1 MVSIIGPSISGVL
14 VITKSAR
21 AVAATMVA
29 ARTSRIGCGASV
41 QLSFLRTGLRNH
53 NACWISEGRWGVTF
67 ARGRPCNSPPFSAW
81 QEGTAGM
88 AKTDERS
95 SARHDDI
102 LKAVGNRL
110 REARG
115 KAGLTQKQLGDRA
128 GVKQSYIFE
137 LERGRTNITLN
148 TLVKMA
154 DVLGMDIRDLLP
166 QTGPAPLSLVVLER
180 LLEVCERI
188 ASILSD
194 RQKQDAEL
202 LTAFRAFAD
211 LRSDFESA
219 LKLERPRGE
228 G

>member
-1 MVSIIGPSISGVL
+1 
-14 VITKSAR
+14 
-21 AVAATMVA
+21 
-29 ARTSRIGCGASV
+29 
-41 QLSFLRTGLRNH
+41 
-53 NACWISEGRWGVTF
+53 
-67 ARGRPCNSPPFSAW
+67 
-81 QEGTAGM
+81 M

-219 LKLERPRGE
+219 LRSERPRGE

>member
-1 MVSIIGPSISGVL
+1 
-14 VITKSAR
+14 
-21 AVAATMVA
+21 
-29 ARTSRIGCGASV
+29 
-41 QLSFLRTGLRNH
+41 
-53 NACWISEGRWGVTF
+53 
-67 ARGRPCNSPPFSAW
+67 
-81 QEGTAGM
+81 M

-102 LKAVGNRL
+102 LRAVGNRL

-180 LLEVCERI
+180 LLEACERI

-219 LKLERPRGE
+219 LKSERPRSE

>member
-1 MVSIIGPSISGVL
+1 
-14 VITKSAR
+14 
-21 AVAATMVA
+21 
-29 ARTSRIGCGASV
+29 
-41 QLSFLRTGLRNH
+41 
-53 NACWISEGRWGVTF
+53 
-67 ARGRPCNSPPFSAW
+67 
-81 QEGTAGM
+81 M

-95 SARHDDI
+95 SARYDDI
-102 LKAVGNRL
+102 LRMVGIRL
-110 REARG
+110 RGARAR
-115 KAGLTQKQLGDRA
+115 AGLTQKQLGDRA

-154 DVLGMDIRDLLP
+154 DVLEMDVRDLLP

-180 LLEVCERI
+180 LLEVCGRI
-188 ASILSD
+188 ASILSA

-202 LTAFRAFAD
+202 LAAFRAFAD

-219 LKLERPRGE
+219 LKSEPLRGE